1 MRQTPMM
8 DFPLEEYQRRI
19 RKLASGLRRRGI
31 DGALI
36 TDWKNTRYFSGL
48 RSIVWES
55 KISNPGMLVITA
67 DGDAGI
73 IAYKSSK
80 PTIEYSTF
88 FEEDRIFVYGM
99 GRIGGDSL
107 PETFVDAI
115 EAALRTFGL
124 TDKRIGMEMG
134 ECCRI
139 HMNFLVMQE
148 MFARLPK
155 AEFVDCAQAIWDCR
169 MVKSPAELD
178 CLRKATEINA
188 VCFDAA
194 FASVQLGKTTELD
207 LLATMNQVAYDLGA
221 ESVPVYG
228 ILFGPDRFQG
238 NCPPSAKV
246 LTPEP
251 HQILFIDGGPAY
263 KGYCVDTIREAVTG
277 SLSPRQA
284 ELYKV
289 AQDTNELALSMVKAG
304 APMARVS
311 TIVNDYVD
319 KYGYSEQYHT
329 RGWIGH
335 GIGLDFHELP
345 QVEDTSE
352 RMFEPGMTI
361 TVEPSFMD
369 HDTMLIVE
377 QNIVVTEDGYEL
389 LSTSPTH
396 MRILK

>member
-1 MRQTPMM
+1 MRQTPLM
-8 DFPLEEYQRRI
+8 DFPVEEYQKRI
-19 RKLASGLRRRGI
+19 QKFAAGLRKRGI

-55 KISNPGMLVITA
+55 KISNPGMVIITA
-67 DGDAGI
+67 NGDAGI
-73 IAYKSSK
+73 VAYKSSK
-80 PTIEYSTF
+80 PTIQYSTF
-88 FEEDRIFVYGM
+88 FEEDEIFIYGM
-99 GRIGGDSL
+99 GRIGGDNL

-115 EAALRTFGL
+115 LLALQKFGL
-124 TDKRIGMEMG
+124 CNKKIGMEMG
-134 ECCRI
+134 ECSRI

-148 MFARLPK
+148 LFSRLPDAK
-155 AEFVDCAQAIWDCR
+155 FVDCAQAIWDCR
-169 MVKSPAELD
+169 MIKSPAEQD
-178 CLRKATEINA
+178 FLRKATEINA

-228 ILFGPDRFQG
+228 ILFGHDRFQG
-238 NCPPSAKV
+238 NCPPSSKV
-246 LTPEP
+246 LTAEP

-263 KGYCVDTIREAVTG
+263 RGYCVDTIREAVTH
-277 SLSPRQA
+277 SLTPRQA
-284 ELYKV
+284 ELFQV
-289 AQDTNELALSMVKAG
+289 ARDTNELALSQVKAG

-311 TIVNDYVD
+311 TIVNEYVD
-319 KYGYSEQYHT
+319 QYGFTEAYHT

-345 QVEDTSE
+345 QIEDTSE
-352 RMFEPGMTI
+352 RVFEPGMVITI
-361 TVEPSFMD
+361 EPSFMEN
-369 HDTMLIVE
+369 DTMLIVE
-377 QNIVVTEDGYEL
+377 QNVIVTENGYEL
-389 LSTSPTH
+389 LSTSPTD